1 MTTPSETTFTIDTS
15 SIKYG
20 PGVTREVGYEIARM
34 GVKRVMVIT
43 DPKLTDSEPV
53 ATVMESLRAKG
64 IDAVLFDQVSVE
76 PTGISMKHPIAFATE
91 GNFDGYVAVGGGS
104 SIDTAKTANLYA
116 TYPADFLTYVNEP
129 IGEGRLVP
137 GPLKP

>member
-1 MTTPSETTFTIDTS
+1 MLSRQ
-15 SIKYG
+15 Y
-20 PGVTREVGYEIARM
+20 PGYSPTRYAAIVDLSVRLS
-34 GVKRVMVIT
+34 T
-43 DPKLTDSEPV
+43 
-53 ATVMESLRAKG
+53 KG